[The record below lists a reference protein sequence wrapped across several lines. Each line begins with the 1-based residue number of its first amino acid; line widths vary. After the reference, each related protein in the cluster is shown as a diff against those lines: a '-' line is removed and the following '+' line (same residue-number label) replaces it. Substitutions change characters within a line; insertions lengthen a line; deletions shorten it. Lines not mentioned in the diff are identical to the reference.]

1 MPNLPQLS
9 FQPYIQPVGTDEPI
23 DALNQ
28 LGQTLN
34 KRYEDN
40 LAQSDALDEHIAQLG
55 TTIRGIDQP
64 ILDSLNSDT
73 RDALTN
79 IKQNGDW
86 ENAQIPLRQVAK
98 RLLSD
103 PALTYAQQNKVT
115 SDKIDALKMQAQAE
129 GHHIIQYQDYN
140 SIPTMNDDG
149 TTNKVSTDGVFDKK
163 LDWLTKQRSIFDGLE
178 PNSTAYKNSK
188 TVAQSGTGDIYQIGS
203 GSSVR
208 YVNDK
213 MIANVVANNLDNYLQ
228 TDEGQQQLKVLTTK
242 NSENQI
248 PVDVPTAREMIK
260 HQLLDVGLTRRFHD
274 NSSESSSE
282 LKSQG
287 QQAGTQDPN
296 AGTVA
301 VQDQAVPINKDFSDL
316 KDALVKKDRSDGPF
330 ASMGAPSGGG
340 SPYGDIYKANVDKT
354 PKYDTGT
361 LDKSPLYQSMFKLYS
376 QSLGTTNTD
385 KINPLISKY
394 LGSIENK
401 TVSPVLHATYDPKQM
416 EADNK
421 FIQNGAVK
429 NLPIYDVKTGK
440 TYNSMNDPQFQ
451 KDYPDIKPEEYEKAR
466 MVGRY
471 DQNNPYPEVTGNDN
485 FTTARKISV
494 GGHDFVAGEMLQDK
508 RSGAN
513 LNNYLGNKITLAD
526 RAGTPVNFTNGKDNM
541 KIFARGDGS
550 YIVQGKGSD
559 GKDLP
564 QVPLS
569 LEQAKTFLGTTGY
582 TQQK

>member
-40 LAQSDALDEHIAQLG
+40 IAQSDALDEHIAQLG
-55 TTIRGIDQP
+55 TTIRGVDQP

-103 PALTYAQQNKVT
+103 PALTYAQQNKAT

-140 SIPTMNDDG
+140 SIPTMNQDG

-287 QQAGTQDPN
+287 QQGQANQDPN

-301 VQDQAVPINKDFSDL
+301 VQDTAVPINQDFSDL
-316 KDALVKKDRSDGPF
+316 KDALAKKERTIS
-330 ASMGAPSGGG
+330 APVPAYGLPMSGLG
-340 SPYGDIYKANVDKT
+340 YKNIGI
-354 PKYDTGT
+354 KYNNEI

-376 QSLGTTNTD
+376 QSLGTTNPD

-401 TVSPVLHATYDPKQM
+401 TVSPVLHATYDSKQM

-429 NLPIYDVKTGK
+429 NLPIYDAKTGK
-440 TYNSMNDPQFQ
+440 TYNSMNDLQFQ

-526 RAGTPVNFTNGKDNM
+526 RAGTPVTFSNGKDNM